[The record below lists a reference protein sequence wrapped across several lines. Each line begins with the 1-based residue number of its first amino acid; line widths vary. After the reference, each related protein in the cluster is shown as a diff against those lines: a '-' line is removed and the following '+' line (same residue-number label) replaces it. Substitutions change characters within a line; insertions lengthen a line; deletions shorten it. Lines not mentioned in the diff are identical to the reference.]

1 MSTAFVNIVHL
12 FSNQLQTNY
21 ITMSSPYSGTSEQ
34 YSQFQAS
41 TPGPS
46 TPLLGASGRKSTA
59 KKGRKSRATS
69 VAPSASGASP
79 DPQQSVQWAS
89 PLQSTET
96 QRRAG
101 STSADATGADGP
113 PPPTGRTGAD
123 EDGEGEEDLLPD
135 MADDDYSAQL
145 SWQSLSK
152 DNLKYAH
159 ISILILLSNLS
170 IEKGSYG

>member
-1 MSTAFVNIVHL
+1 
-12 FSNQLQTNY
+12 
-21 ITMSSPYSGTSEQ
+21 MSSPYSGTSEP

-101 STSADATGADGP
+101 SASADATGADGP